1 MGFIKRSYKPKE
13 KNVKRL
19 IQYLKKEYITKSVKN
34 YCYSID
40 KTKI

>member
-19 IQYLKKEYITKSVKN
+19 IQYLKKEYITKSKKN

-40 KTKI
+40 KIKI